1 MRTIRKRLSYANV
14 VATLALFLAIGG
26 VGYAASRLPKNS
38 VGTKQIK
45 RGAVTGA
52 KVKKQTLTG
61 NNINLAKLGTVPSA
75 TTASA
80 LTALEAVHV
89 VGAAGQPGFLD
100 GTITRP
106 PEEGVTFPPVGFY
119 KDHEGIVHLQGLATV
134 GNGESPIDGLLFTLP
149 PEYRPAPGVSLTFPN
164 VEDEETISVLGSNV
178 SAAGKDLSGDVYATA
193 GKGTI
198 ASLNGITFR
207 AEG

>member
-1 MRTIRKRLSYANV
+1 MRRIQERLSYANV
-14 VATLALFLAIGG
+14 VATLALSLALGG
-26 VGYAASRLPKNS
+26 VGYAASQLPKNS
-38 VGTKQIK
+38 VGTKQLK
-45 RGAVTGA
+45 KSAVTGA

-61 NNINLAKLGTVPSA
+61 KNINLAKLGTVPSA

-80 LTALEAVHV
+80 LTALEAVHA
-89 VGAAGQPGFLD
+89 VGAAGEPPFLD

-134 GNGESPIDGLLFTLP
+134 GNGENPKEGMLFSLP
-149 PEYRPAPGVSLTFPN
+149 AGFRPGPGVSLTFPN
-164 VEDEETISVLGSNV
+164 VEGEEEISVLGAGVISE
-178 SAAGKDLSGDVYATA
+178 GKDLSGDVYATA